1 MGRFDDQVA
10 FVTGGAR
17 GQGRSHALGFA
28 EEGADVVVVDACEQI
43 PGVHYDLA
51 TREDLDETVAL
62 VERTGRRCLAH
73 VADVRD
79 AARLREVLD
88 ASVAEL
94 GRLDHAVL
102 NAGIAIPHAPDA
114 DDGPETWR
122 TMIDV
127 LLTGVYHG
135 AWASIPH
142 LRERGGSITI
152 TGSTASLITLWNN
165 PSYTAAKH
173 GVVGLAKSM
182 AADLSEDWVRVN
194 VVAPTAVST
203 DLFLNPYNVGRFAP
217 GQEGAGYEVMEDPAR
232 ALNLLPVGWIDADVV
247 TRTVLFLASEEGKY
261 ITGVVLPVDAG
272 STIAP
277 PGIGPFVGKLLYEAR
292 NESR

>member
-1 MGRFDDQVA
+1 MGRFDGKVA

-28 EEGADVVVVDACEQI
+28 EEGADVIVVDACEQV
-43 PGVHYDLA
+43 PGVNYDLA

-62 VERTGRRCLAH
+62 VEKTGRRCLAY

-79 AARLREVLD
+79 AARLREVVGE
-88 ASVAEL
+88 AVGQL

-114 DDGPETWR
+114 EDGPELWR
-122 TMIDV
+122 TMIDIN
-127 LLTGVYHG
+127 LSGVYY
-135 AWASIPH
+135 AANAAIPH
-142 LRERGGSITI
+142 LRRDGGSITI

-194 VVAPTAVST
+194 VIAPTAVST

-247 TRTVLFLASEEGKY
+247 TRSVLFLASDEAKY
-261 ITGVVLPVDAG
+261 ITGIVLPVDAG
-272 STIAP
+272 STITP
-277 PGIGPFVGKLLYEAR
+277 PGIGPFIGKLLYEAR
-292 NESR
+292 TGQA